1 MSSLMDVLMQQFSSG
16 DTLSSL
22 SQQIGADEGQTSQAL
37 SMAVPLLLSALARNA
52 SDPTGAKSLHKAL
65 KRDHDGSI
73 LDDMSGLLG
82 NAQAANGAGI
92 LRHVLG
98 EQRSTVETRLAEQ
111 TGLGADGIGQ
121 LLELVAP
128 VVMGALGRTQRQ
140 KKLGPKTLA
149 TLLRGERKAVQE
161 SAPDVMGL
169 LGTLLDANQ
178 DGNIV
183 DDLANLAG
191 TLLGG
196 RR

>member
-1 MSSLMDVLMQQFSSG
+1 MSSLMDVLMQQLSSG

-73 LDDMSGLLG
+73 LDDMAGLLG

-98 EQRSTVETRLAEQ
+98 EQRPTVESRLAEQ
-111 TGLGADGIGQ
+111 TGLGADGVGQ

-161 SAPDVMGL
+161 SSPDVMGL